1 MKTKPGWM
9 YTNCKVTVPLGKMGK
24 WKGRKAS
31 TESIMFI

>member
-24 WKGRKAS
+24 WKAGRPPLS
-31 TESIMFI
+31 L